1 MCISN
6 FGNPRHN
13 TSAAARQPF
22 QHNDTA
28 AAAASMMISR
38 TRAKDMDLS
47 ALLEPKPLASDH
59 DQHQQHQQHHQH
71 SIVVQHN
78 YHDHSHDSRSCYQE
92 EHPARGGVTTPFPLK
107 LHEMLETAQADG
119 HEHIVSWQPHGRC
132 LVVHKPKEFV
142 ELLPHYFKLSKI
154 ASFQRQLNLY
164 GFQRLTRGRDR
175 GGYYHEL
182 FLRGSMFLAH
192 NIHRIKVK
200 GTGVRARSNPEQEP
214 NFWEM
219 PWVSDDNNKNNSC
232 SESSPQQQQHQ
243 QQMVKLANTV
253 VQSISSMGQL
263 PPALQPEDHHPAVAR
278 LHYDPFLQNEL
289 DLVSSFG
296 KSFHYLDPYKPMSA
310 MEQPKWSVSDA
321 ELLQNE
327 AETFFEDFDFPEHIG
342 AEIEDDVVFG
352 DMLESLIS

>member
-1 MCISN
+1 MININNINNTINTALWSN
-6 FGNPRHN
+6 TTITIIHMTLAPVTKKSTPPVEESPHLSLSSSTKCWRRHKRMVMNILYRGNRMDDALSSTSPRN
-13 TSAAARQPF
+13 S
-22 QHNDTA
+22 
-28 AAAASMMISR
+28 
-38 TRAKDMDLS
+38 LS
-47 ALLEPKPLASDH
+47 
-59 DQHQQHQQHHQH
+59 
-71 SIVVQHN
+71 
-78 YHDHSHDSRSCYQE
+78 C
-92 EHPARGGVTTPFPLK
+92 F
-107 LHEMLETAQADG
+107 
-119 HEHIVSWQPHGRC
+119 
-132 LVVHKPKEFV
+132 
-142 ELLPHYFKLSKI
+142 PHYFKLSKI

-219 PWVSDDNNKNNSC
+219 PWISDDNNKNNSC

-263 PPALQPEDHHPAVAR
+263 PPLQPEDHHPAVAR

-296 KSFHYLDPYKPMSA
+296 KSFHYLDPYEPMSA